1 MSLLDGQSR
10 MRFGLF
16 MQPLH
21 HPREN
26 PTLALERD
34 LQLLEHL
41 DSLGFD
47 EAWIGEHHSTGW
59 ETISSPEIFIAAAAA
74 RTRFIRLGTGI
85 IPLAIHHPFHVVDRV
100 ILLDHLTRGRT
111 MLGVG
116 VGGGLPSD
124 LYLFGVEEA
133 QGHPRFQES
142 FELIMRLLT
151 TIEPITMKTDWFEI
165 REALLQLRPYTH
177 PYMPIAVASDHP
189 TSLEMVGR
197 YGAQVL
203 SGAKPQAVPA
213 LFEHIQRGAAAAGR
227 DAHRSQITL
236 NVHMHLAETRQQALD
251 QVRQGIAEEQF
262 DFKAGVNG
270 QPAPKMSRDEYV
282 EYAAQHAIIGTP
294 DDAIARIQHMLD
306 VFGGFGGLLIGAKE
320 WTSRAAIWNSYELF
334 ARYVMPHFQGS
345 LAGLKA
351 SAKVASRFNHARQTQ
366 HA

>member
-133 QGHPRFQES
+133 QGTHVFKS
-142 FELIMRLLT
+142 RLN
-151 TIEPITMKTDWFEI
+151 
-165 REALLQLRPYTH
+165 
-177 PYMPIAVASDHP
+177 
-189 TSLEMVGR
+189 SLC
-197 YGAQVL
+197 AC
-203 SGAKPQAVPA
+203 
-213 LFEHIQRGAAAAGR
+213 
-227 DAHRSQITL
+227 
-236 NVHMHLAETRQQALD
+236 
-251 QVRQGIAEEQF
+251 
-262 DFKAGVNG
+262 
-270 QPAPKMSRDEYV
+270 
-282 EYAAQHAIIGTP
+282 
-294 DDAIARIQHMLD
+294 
-306 VFGGFGGLLIGAKE
+306 
-320 WTSRAAIWNSYELF
+320 
-334 ARYVMPHFQGS
+334 
-345 LAGLKA
+345 
-351 SAKVASRFNHARQTQ
+351 
-366 HA
+366 